1 MNARRSCRTTA
12 ALLGVIAALWLLP
25 AVPALAATPDPT
37 ATTSPGA
44 RFRHAPIKSGKYL
57 PLVEIPGTAQIVKV
71 GIYPVDI
78 YDIDFQSNTCYIT
91 AYVWL
96 IWKGKVD
103 PTATLEFANAVEE
116 WGMMSTAAYE
126 EPIELPDGS
135 SYQSMRVNGRF
146 YQPYD
151 LRRFPLDSQY
161 ISIYVEDS
169 ARSYDQVVFVAD
181 RENTGIDAGMVI
193 PGWNVEGFTS
203 QTLIHDY
210 LTNFGDSSV
219 TSPSKYTSLLYQI
232 TIERNVNYFAWKLLF
247 PLVIV
252 LLTNWL
258 ALLLRPNWIDLRT
271 AMPATA
277 LLTTVFLQE
286 SYSSGLP
293 EVSYLVL
300 MDKIYVVAY
309 AMIVATL
316 LMIIWSNYKI
326 RQDADAASVAAVRR
340 VDVIAAAVQFVV
352 FWVILA
358 LLVFV

>member
-1 MNARRSCRTTA
+1 MARQRA
-12 ALLGVIAALWLLP
+12 GGLAAVLLGALALLLVLAAP
-25 AVPALAATPDPT
+25 APGATPDPAAT
-37 ATTSPGA
+37 ASPGA
-44 RFRHAPIKSGKYL
+44 KYQYTPIKSGQYL
-57 PLVEIPGTAQIVKV
+57 PLDEIPKTAQVVRV
-71 GIYPVDI
+71 GVYPIDV
-78 YDIDFQSNTCYIT
+78 YDIDFESNTCYIT

-96 IWKGKVD
+96 IWTGDID
-103 PTATLEFANAVEE
+103 PLAGLELANSVEE
-116 WGMMSTAAYE
+116 WGTMSTPAYE

-135 SYQSMRVNGRF
+135 TYQSMRVNGRF

-151 LRRFPLDSQY
+151 LRRFPLDKQK
-161 ISIYVEDS
+161 ISIYIEDS

-193 PGWNVEGFTS
+193 PGWHIHGFTS
-203 QTLIHDY
+203 ETLVHDY
-210 LTNFGDSSV
+210 LTNFGDTSITSS
-219 TSPSKYTSLLYQI
+219 SKYTSLLYQI
-232 TIERNVNYFAWKLLF
+232 TIERNANYFLWKLLF

-293 EVSYLVL
+293 DVSYLVL

-309 AMIVATL
+309 VMIIATL
-316 LMIIWSNYKI
+316 AMIIWSNHKLRSSPYAEVVEK
-326 RQDADAASVAAVRR
+326 VRR
-340 VDVIAAAVQFVV
+340 ADVVGAAVQFVA

-358 LLVFV
+358 LIVFT